1 MTITMH
7 REMLQG
13 TDEWLAARCGIL
25 TASELRLIVTPT
37 FRASTSAT
45 RRAHLF
51 DLVAQRITGHV
62 EPRYITDDMLRGMND
77 EGEARALYERHH
89 GQVEQIGFITRAFD
103 HGGVRFTLGYSPD
116 GLVGDDGAIEIKSRR
131 AKFQIETILE
141 GEMPEDY
148 AVQVQAGLL
157 ISGREWCDFV
167 SYSGGLPLFVRRVER
182 DPRCSAAI
190 LDACAAA
197 EEDMARM
204 AEDFARL
211 ARGMVPTERRVE
223 EGMLL

>member
-1 MTITMH
+1 
-7 REMLQG
+7 
-13 TDEWLAARCGIL
+13 
-25 TASELRLIVTPT
+25 
-37 FRASTSAT
+37 
-45 RRAHLF
+45 
-51 DLVAQRITGHV
+51 VAQRITGHV
-62 EPRYITDDMLRGMND
+62 EPRFITDDMLRGMND

-89 GQVEQIGFITRAFD
+89 GEVEQVGFITRAFD
-103 HGGVRFTLGYSPD
+103 YGGVRFTLGYSPD
-116 GLVGDDGAIEIKSRR
+116 GLIGDGGAIEIKSRR
-131 AKFQIETILE
+131 AKFQIETILAA
-141 GEMPEDY
+141 EMPEDY

-157 ISGREWCDFV
+157 ISDREWCDFV

-211 ARGMVPTERRVE
+211 ARGMVPTERKIEQEMIV
-223 EGMLL
+223 

>member
-1 MTITMH
+1 MTITIH
-7 REMLQG
+7 RELLQG
-13 TDEWLAARCGIL
+13 SDEWLAARCGIL
-25 TASELRLIVTPT
+25 TASELRFIVTPT
-37 FRASTSAT
+37 FRASTSAA

-62 EPRYITDDMLRGMND
+62 EPRFVTDDMLRGMND

-89 GQVEQIGFITRAFD
+89 GQVEQVGFITRAFD

-116 GLVGDDGAIEIKSRR
+116 GLIGDDGAIEIKSRR

-157 ISGREWCDFV
+157 ISDREWCDFI
-167 SYSGGLPLFVRRVER
+167 SYSGGLPLFLCRVER

-197 EEDMARM
+197 EEQMAEM
-204 AEDFARL
+204 AEDFARMS
-211 ARGMVPTERRVE
+211 RNMVPTERKIEQEMMV
-223 EGMLL
+223 

>member
-1 MTITMH
+1 MTITIH
-7 REMLQG
+7 RELLQG
-13 TDEWLAARCGIL
+13 SDEWLAARCGIL

-51 DLVAQRITGHV
+51 DLLAQRITGHV
-62 EPRYITDDMLRGMND
+62 EPRFITDDMLRGMND

-89 GQVEQIGFITRAFD
+89 GEVEQVGFITRAFD
-103 HGGVRFTLGYSPD
+103 HGGARFTLGYSPD
-116 GLVGDDGAIEIKSRR
+116 GLIGDDGAIEIKSRR
-131 AKFQIETILE
+131 AKFQIETILA

-157 ISGREWCDFV
+157 ISDREWCDFI
-167 SYSGGLPLFVRRVER
+167 SYSGGLPLFVCRVER

-211 ARGMVPTERRVE
+211 ARGMVPTERKIEQEMMV
-223 EGMLL
+223 